1 MKSLLELATDLRE
14 EAVTSRALVEEALT
28 RIAAPSG
35 EGKAAFTRV
44 YADAALAQADA
55 IDELRA
61 NGVELTPLAGL
72 PISIKDLFDV
82 AGEPT
87 TAGSRA
93 CARRAR

>member
-1 MKSLLELATDLRE
+1 VRSILELATDLRE
-14 EAVTSRALVEEALT
+14 EAATSHDLVEAALK
-28 RIAAPSG
+28 RIADPAG

-72 PISIKDLFDV
+72 PISVKDLFDV
-82 AGEPT
+82 AG
-87 TAGSRA
+87 
-93 CARRAR
+93 